1 MLGEHPPFTDAVRIR
16 FLAMAQWRT
25 GIPTNDAVGAGAQ
38 RQCSRPGCSEAAAAT
53 LTYHYDRS
61 QAWLDEL
68 SERRDPHSYDL
79 CERHAARISVP
90 HGWHLDDRR
99 DNGLGTLIAV

>member
-1 MLGEHPPFTDAVRIR
+1 
-16 FLAMAQWRT
+16 MAQWRT
-25 GIPTNDAVGAGAQ
+25 GIIANDAVAATTD
-38 RQCSRPGCSEAAAAT
+38 RQCSRTGCAEPAAAT

-61 QAWLDEL
+61 QAWLDPL
-68 SERRDPHSYDL
+68 SESRDPHSYDL

-99 DNGLGTLIAV
+99 HRGIGELIAV